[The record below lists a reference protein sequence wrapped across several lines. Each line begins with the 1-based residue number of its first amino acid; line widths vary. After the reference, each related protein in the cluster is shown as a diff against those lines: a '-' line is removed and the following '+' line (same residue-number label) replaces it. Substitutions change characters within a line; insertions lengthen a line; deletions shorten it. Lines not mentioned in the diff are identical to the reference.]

1 MSGGLA
7 ARPGSPPSPQPRIGG
22 FRSRA
27 QSCATVTTS
36 RSVVFLSLQK
46 AGPAHEAVPR
56 PRRPVC
62 LLPPWAPDVS
72 WTRPHTPAARPR
84 PLGLG
89 FPGGHAG
96 AAPSSWPSGIPPY
109 GFASHCRPRVRAWT
123 GGCFHRLAVVTTA
136 TPPPGRGERP
146 EELPDPLVRSSRRAH
161 LTPYTRSSLCKL
173 ALEGDDA
180 LRIFKS
186 TFCAQQ
192 SGGWET

>member
-1 MSGGLA
+1 MGDSQ
-7 ARPGSPPSPQPRIGG
+7 PGQGPHHLPSRESAVFAPVRRAVRPSPRPVPEYSR
-22 FRSRA
+22 RSRRQA
-27 QSCATVTTS
+27 
-36 RSVVFLSLQK
+36 RN
-46 AGPAHEAVPR
+46 HEAVPR
-56 PRRPVC
+56 PRRPAC

-72 WTRPHTPAARPR
+72 WTRPHTPAAQPR

-123 GGCFHRLAVVTTA
+123 GGCFHRLAVVATA

-146 EELPDPLVRSSRRAH
+146 EELPDPPVRSSRRAH

-173 ALEGDDA
+173 APEGDDA

-186 TFCAQQ
+186 AFCAQQ